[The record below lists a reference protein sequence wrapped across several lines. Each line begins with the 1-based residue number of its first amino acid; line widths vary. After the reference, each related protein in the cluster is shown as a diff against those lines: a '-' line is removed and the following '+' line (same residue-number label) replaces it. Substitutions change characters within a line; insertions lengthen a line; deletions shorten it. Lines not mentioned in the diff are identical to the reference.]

1 MHTGEHSP
9 TYPLANGDHTDD
21 VRTELTENDDGFCT
35 LQVRA
40 KRGEGTRDQDRVT
53 ATLGRPSLE
62 EVEEERDDFLDM
74 IEDTVGRTREMRL
87 SEDDGSEGEGQ

>member
-1 MHTGEHSP
+1 M
-9 TYPLANGDHTDD
+9 ANGDHTDD
-21 VRTELTENDDGFCT
+21 VREELIQNDDGFCT

-62 EVEEERDDFLDM
+62 EVEAERDQFLDM
-74 IEDTVGRTREMRL
+74 IEDIVGRTREMQP